1 MWKFYTFKY
10 LVMPTTD
17 SSTPV
22 QTSRT
27 ASQVTPQTDEFD
39 LGITQTSVQEVPEET
54 AASLS
59 ENLENADQSENQTFD
74 FSLDLPENYSDSSAQ
89 EQTPISQKQDSEVQK
104 ASEEPIAMS
113 SSQAME
119 ENHFLQEG
127 GDALTLHEED
137 VKEGGPALDVSSEE
151 WLIPEVSNTVDA
163 FEEPLQEEASLNLED
178 ATPSM
183 ELSEETV
190 WEVVPADEGFLLSQD
205 QDASSTSSVSD
216 SLESELPQQE
226 NIPEEE
232 TVAQPSEILVQEVS
246 PSLASEKE
254 ESNKVLNL
262 DEMVSQF
269 SSNHSQNIAQAEM
282 DPFSAMKA
290 TLEAQESQKNV
301 STVQSDT
308 TSLATE
314 PMPVH
319 NLQSAPFEV
328 ESSVLQQPSGVQQ
341 ETNEVSNDQL
351 VQSALEVQNQISSSA
366 PQTLDLDALASMP
379 STIGSSNPLTAPVA
393 YPQQVNQ
400 TSAWNKKGIFVTL
413 ASVVLFVAVGA
424 MMYIKY
430 PDLFT
435 FSGFNLSWSLTGLVA
450 QNPVDEEHGAA
461 PESPLTWDTQLTG
474 DDMLSDNEITP
485 IEPQEISGDF
495 VEEEWSGSIQTI
507 DLTQGDSS
515 ADISTETPT
524 KNENSES
531 TSSLSDSSK
540 DPLSSVE
547 SLVGPINNNDV
558 IKQEIAEYQKKG
570 TELKEMGTAQNKRTM
585 IKYGLAVEK
594 EAQKILDDLANG
606 GNIDISTW
614 SSLKTKLDGYLEKA
628 SNV

>member
-59 ENLENADQSENQTFD
+59 EDLENADQSENQTFD
-74 FSLDLPENYSDSSAQ
+74 FSLDLPENYSDSSTQ

-104 ASEEPIAMS
+104 ASEEPIAMP

-127 GDALTLHEED
+127 GDALTLHKED
-137 VKEGGPALDVSSEE
+137 LQEGVPVMDVSSEE
-151 WLIPEVSNTVDA
+151 WLIPEVSNTADT

-190 WEVVPADEGFLLSQD
+190 WEVVPADEGFLLSQN

-226 NIPEEE
+226 NIQEEE
-232 TVAQPSEILVQEVS
+232 TVAQPSELPVQEVS

-290 TLEAQESQKNV
+290 TLEAQEIQKNP
-301 STVQSDT
+301 SAVQSDAS
-308 TSLATE
+308 SLATE
-314 PMPVH
+314 PTPVH
-319 NLQSAPFEV
+319 NLESAPFEV
-328 ESSVLQQPSGVQQ
+328 ESSALQQSSGVQQ
-341 ETNEVSNDQL
+341 ETNGVSNDQL
-351 VQSALEVQNQISSSA
+351 VQSSSEVQNQISSSA
-366 PQTLDLDALASMP
+366 PQTLNLDTLASMP
-379 STIGSSNPLTAPVA
+379 STIGSSNPLTAPVD

-400 TSAWNKKGIFVTL
+400 TSAWNKKGIFITL

-435 FSGFNLSWSLTGLVA
+435 FSGFNPSWSLTGLVA
-450 QNPVDEEHGAA
+450 QNAVDEEHGAA
-461 PESPLTWDTQLTG
+461 PESLLTWNAQLTG

-507 DLTQGDSS
+507 DLTQWDSS
-515 ADISTETPT
+515 ADVSTETST
-524 KNENSES
+524 KNENLES
-531 TSSLSDSSK
+531 PSSLSDSSK

-558 IKQEIAEYQKKG
+558 IKQEIAEYQRKG
-570 TELKEMGTAQNKRTM
+570 GELKEMGTAQNKRTM

-614 SSLKTKLDGYLEKA
+614 SSLKTKLDGYLAKA